1 MPFVSVWPICCAYVR
16 GEMGDIP
23 IIIFFFNIS
32 YFRSIFYMILL
43 SILIFAVYPAI
54 RKMKN
59 IDVTDISC
67 ELKLE
72 KELFRNQERKVERAP

>member
-1 MPFVSVWPICCAYVR
+1 
-16 GEMGDIP
+16 
-23 IIIFFFNIS
+23 
-32 YFRSIFYMILL
+32 MILL